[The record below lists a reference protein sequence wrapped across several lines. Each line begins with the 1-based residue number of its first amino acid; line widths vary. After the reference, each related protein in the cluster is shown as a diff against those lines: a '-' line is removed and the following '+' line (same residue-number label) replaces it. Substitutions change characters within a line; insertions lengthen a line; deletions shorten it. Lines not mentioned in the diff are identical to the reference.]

1 MPIVHVVCATLRPDA
16 PTEAVTH
23 ALALAGSLAAAP
35 GARRSFAGRNAE
47 QLVAVTWLDGR
58 DALEPFAASPA
69 HMAFVMRGLAPCIRG
84 MWSAAV
90 ESDTEPPAVV
100 ASLWVFALQSAETLF
115 EWQVRDLLDVVAAF
129 PGSAAAGPTVEER
142 ERYRAGGAVCLDADD
157 APAFA
162 AALAQARAAWGEI
175 APAIVEARVDV
186 SARTDV
192 AG

>member
-16 PTEAVTH
+16 ADEAVTH
-23 ALALAGSLAAAP
+23 ALARAGALEGAP

-47 QLVAVTWLDGR
+47 QIVAVTWLDGR

-90 ESDTEPPAVV
+90 ECDIDPPEAV

-115 EWQVRDLLDVVAAF
+115 EWQVRDLLEVVATL
-129 PGSAAAGPTVEER
+129 PGTAAAGPTVEER
-142 ERYRAGGAVCLDADD
+142 ERYRAGGAVCLAAGDEH
-157 APAFA
+157 AFG
-162 AALAQARAAWGEI
+162 AALAEARLAWGDI
-175 APAIVEARVDV
+175 AAAIVEARVDV
-186 SARTDV
+186 GGGAD
-192 AG
+192 AEA